1 MPNIYNIYRFNCH
14 GIPGMPNIYNIY
26 KLNCHGI
33 PGMPNIYN
41 IYKFGE
47 ICKYYKYLHFWNIY
61 IQLPRDSANENYLS
75 SFYIYKSI

>member
-14 GIPGMPNIYNIY
+14 GIPGMPNIYNIYNIY

-47 ICKYYKYLHFWNIY
+47 ICKYYKYLHF
-61 IQLPRDSANENYLS
+61 
-75 SFYIYKSI
+75 